1 MFAEEIIQESQ
12 LETNYTQEL
21 TPEPVAEP
29 MAKPV
34 AESEQQPIRT
44 SDKEENFKNLRE
56 RTLKAEKERDEL
68 LQYIQ
73 SLNQNQEKK
82 AEAPSDDDDFH
93 INPEDLAE
101 GKHLLKITKKIKLLE
116 EKLAES
122 ENKNAQSASEIKLAR
137 DFPDYDKVVTQE
149 NLQELRKQQP
159 ILADAILETKDM
171 YKQHALAYQ
180 MCKQL
185 GIYQEDKYVQERSK
199 ARENHAKPRPI
210 SSINAQEGD
219 GPLSKANS
227 FANGLTDELK
237 QQLLKEMQEAR
248 KRM

>member
-1 MFAEEIIQESQ
+1 MFADEIIQEPQ
-12 LETNYTQEL
+12 LETNHTQEPAVEPS
-21 TPEPVAEP
+21 PEPAP
-29 MAKPV
+29 
-34 AESEQQPIRT
+34 EQQQAART
-44 SDKEENFKNLRE
+44 NDKEENFKNLRE

-68 LQYIQ
+68 VQYIQ
-73 SLNQNQEKK
+73 SLSKNQENKVENQ
-82 AEAPSDDDDFH
+82 AEEDDDFN

-116 EKLAES
+116 QKLAES
-122 ENKNAQSASEIKLAR
+122 ESKNAQSASEIKLAR

-159 ILADAILETKDM
+159 ILADVILDTKDM
-171 YKQHALAYQ
+171 YKQHALAYK
-180 MCKQL
+180 MCKEL
-185 GIYQEDKYVQERSK
+185 GIYQEDKYAQERSK

-210 SSINAQEGD
+210 SSIGAQEGD
-219 GPLSKANS
+219 GPLSKANA